1 MTNAMTATVQLPPA
15 GRYRIDPA
23 RSTITFR
30 TRHMFGLGQVRGSF
44 ALSSG
49 EITVTEPVA
58 RSSAHAEI
66 AADSFETGNQ
76 ARDDMIRSGKY
87 LDTANHPTIR
97 FTSHGVAETDSGW
110 SLTGELTVRGTQRP
124 VRLDI
129 DRCGV
134 DSGELTVRA
143 VTRIDRKEFDIT
155 AQPGMTGRYL
165 DLTLE
170 LAANGTP
177 Q

>member
-1 MTNAMTATVQLPPA
+1 MASVQTRPIKIPAA

-30 TRHMFGLGQVRGSF
+30 TRHMFGLGRVRGSF
-44 ALSSG
+44 ALNNG
-49 EITVTEPVA
+49 EITVTDPLTHSVT
-58 RSSAHAEI
+58 HAEV
-66 AADSFETGNQ
+66 AADSFTTGNN
-76 ARDDMIRSGKY
+76 ARDSVIRSAKY

-97 FTSHGVAETDSGW
+97 FTSQGVSEPDGGW
-110 SLTGELTVRGTQRP
+110 ALTGDLTVRGTQCP

-129 DRCGV
+129 EHCGI
-134 DSGELTVRA
+134 DSGELVVRA
-143 VTRIDRKEFDIT
+143 VTRIDRTEFDIT

-165 DLTLE
+165 DLTLD
-170 LAANGTP
+170 LVANGTP